1 MMMTTAIAMIVLF
14 QCYWI
19 ARIYSEEK
27 SRMQKQADIIFKELV
42 YQLQLNRFKAD
53 TMIYRLGGPG
63 NLFALDLVNAVVSA
77 QSTVVSPKKSDTVN
91 MVLKA
96 APPVSEQD
104 TLSKNIRI
112 VQINTRTNIQKD
124 STVSIDSL
132 MIMPQK
138 LRRLTDSL
146 AKRSGKQPVIKF
158 VFNSGKTDFASGKTN
173 PLVPDSLRNVHPLPV
188 PPVPTVNSRQL
199 NKHFVRKENKADSP
213 KGRTMMQLFRTNK
226 PVTDSLSLK
235 QIDSGYMAGLRKA
248 GIYLPFTVLTGYFD
262 STSLKDT
269 AKAGTYATSITSVG
283 FVQPRWYQAVLL
295 SPDSL
300 VFKKMLP
307 QIGFSLLLILFT
319 SVAFV
324 FLYRNIASQQ
334 KLAIVKDEFI
344 SNVTHELKTPIAT
357 VQVAVE
363 ALKNFNAL
371 DDPKKTKEY
380 LDITTAELQRLSM
393 LVDNVLK
400 LSMFESGRI
409 ILNKE
414 WFDFRRLLQETIE
427 SMKLQFQK
435 AGVGIVESGLDTV
448 MNVYADK
455 LHISSVLYNL
465 LDNALKYSRKGNL
478 IELTLSVPLHNVI
491 ELRVKDNGI
500 GIAPEFQQKIF
511 EKFFRVPSGD
521 IHNVKGYGL
530 GLSYVSQIVAQH
542 NGLIEVESEL
552 GKGSTFIL
560 RLPIGS

>member
-63 NLFALDLVNAVVSA
+63 NLFALDLVNAVISA
-77 QSTVVSPKKSDTVN
+77 QSTVVSQKKSDTVN

-500 GIAPEFQQKIF
+500 GIAPEFQQRIF

>member
-1 MMMTTAIAMIVLF
+1 MMTAAIAMIVLF

-53 TMIYRLGGPG
+53 TMIYRMGGPG
-63 NLFALDLVNAVVSA
+63 NLFALDMVNAVISEQNA
-77 QSTVVSPKKSDTVN
+77 VVNRKKSDTVR
-91 MVLKA
+91 MALKA
-96 APPVSEQD
+96 ALPVLEQD
-104 TLSKNIRI
+104 THFKNIRV
-112 VQINTRTNIQKD
+112 VQIKTRTSIQKD

-132 MIMPQK
+132 RMVPEKIR
-138 LRRLTDSL
+138 LLTDSL
-146 AKRSGKQPVIKF
+146 AKRSGKQPMIKF
-158 VFNSGKTDFASGKTN
+158 VFNAGKANPLIPDSIRNGPARPLLPVKDVQVSRRFVGKEHKTD
-173 PLVPDSLRNVHPLPV
+173 
-188 PPVPTVNSRQL
+188 
-199 NKHFVRKENKADSP
+199 SP
-213 KGRTMMQLFRTNK
+213 AGRTVMQLFRSNK
-226 PVTDSLSLK
+226 PVADSLSLK
-235 QIDSGYMAGLRKA
+235 QIDSGYTAGLSKA
-248 GIYLPFTVLTGYFD
+248 GISLPFTVLTGYFD

-269 AKAGTYATSITSVG
+269 AKAGTYATGITSVG

-295 SPDSL
+295 DPDTL
-300 VFKKMLP
+300 VFKKTLP
-307 QIGFSLLLILFT
+307 QVGFSLLLILFT

-334 KLAIVKDEFI
+334 KLAIVKNEFI

-363 ALKNFNAL
+363 ALKNFNAI

-409 ILNKE
+409 LLNKE
-414 WFDFRRLLQETIE
+414 WFDLSALLHETVE
-427 SMKLQFQK
+427 SMKLQFEK
-435 AGVGIVESGLDTV
+435 AGVRVVQTGMDTA

-478 IELTLSVPLHNVI
+478 IELTLGTPLPNVV

-530 GLSYVSQIVAQH
+530 GLSYVNQIVSQH
-542 NGLIEVESEL
+542 DGFIEVESEL

-560 RLPIGS
+560 RLPVGNQPIL

>member
-1 MMMTTAIAMIVLF
+1 MMITAIAMIVVF

-19 ARIYSEEK
+19 ARIYSDEK
-27 SRMQKQADIIFKELV
+27 QRMQKQADIIFKELV

-53 TMIYRLGGPG
+53 TMIYRMGGPG
-63 NLFALDLVNAVVSA
+63 NLFALDMVNAVLA
-77 QSTVVSPKKSDTVN
+77 ERNAVVNRKQVDTVRVRLN
-91 MVLKA
+91 AATPVLK
-96 APPVSEQD
+96 QD
-104 TLSKNIRI
+104 TLSNNIRI

-124 STVSIDSL
+124 SIVVSDSL
-132 MIMPQK
+132 MMLPQK
-138 LRRLTDSL
+138 IRLLTDSL
-146 AKRSGKQPVIKF
+146 VKHSGRQPMIKF
-158 VFNSGKTDFASGKTN
+158 VFNAGKTN
-173 PLVPDSLRNVHPLPV
+173 PLIPDSLRNGPARPLLPV
-188 PPVPTVNSRQL
+188 NGVQMNNRFM
-199 NKHFVRKENKADSP
+199 KKEQKSDSP
-213 KGRTMMQLFRTNK
+213 AGRTVMQLFRSNRS
-226 PVTDSLSLK
+226 VADSLSLK
-235 QIDSGYMAGLRKA
+235 QIDSGYTADLRKA
-248 GIYLPFTVLTGYFD
+248 GIHLPFTIRTGYFD

-269 AKAGTYATSITSVG
+269 AKADAFATGITSVG

-295 SPDSL
+295 GPNTQ
-300 VFKKMLP
+300 VFKKIVP
-307 QIGFSLLLILFT
+307 QIAFSLLLILFT

-324 FLYRNIASQQ
+324 FLYRNMASQQ
-334 KLAIVKDEFI
+334 KLAIVKNEFI

-363 ALKNFNAL
+363 ALKNFKAI

-400 LSMFESGRI
+400 LSMFESERI
-409 ILNKE
+409 LLNKE
-414 WFDFRRLLQETIE
+414 WFDLRKLLQEIVE
-427 SMKLQFQK
+427 SMKLQFEK
-435 AGVGIVESGLDTV
+435 AGVRVVQSGVDRV

-478 IELTLSVPLHNVI
+478 IELTLDTPLPNVV

-530 GLSYVSQIVAQH
+530 GLSYVSEIVGQH
-542 NGLIEVESEL
+542 DGLIEVESEL

-560 RLPIGS
+560 RLPVGNQPVL

>member
-63 NLFALDLVNAVVSA
+63 NLFALDLVNAVISA
-77 QSTVVSPKKSDTVN
+77 QSTVVSQKKSDTVN

-363 ALKNFNAL
+363 ALRNFNAL

>member
-1 MMMTTAIAMIVLF
+1 MMTTAIAMIVLF

-53 TMIYRLGGPG
+53 TMIYRMGGPG
-63 NLFALDLVNAVVSA
+63 NLFALNMVNAVIAEQHAAVIR
-77 QSTVVSPKKSDTVN
+77 KKTDTLR
-91 MVLKA
+91 MELKA
-96 APPVSEQD
+96 TLPVSELD
-104 TLSKNIRI
+104 TLSKNLRI
-112 VQINTRTNIQKD
+112 VQINTRKDIQRD
-124 STVSIDSL
+124 SIVSIDSL
-132 MIMPQK
+132 MMVPKRIQQ
-138 LRRLTDSL
+138 LTDSL
-146 AKRSGKQPVIKF
+146 AERSKKRPMIKF
-158 VFNSGKTDFASGKTN
+158 VFNAGKPN
-173 PLVPDSLRNVHPLPV
+173 PLIPDSLRNGPARPVLPV
-188 PPVPTVNSRQL
+188 NSVQVSKR
-199 NKHFVRKENKADSP
+199 FVRKEQKTDSP
-213 KGRTMMQLFRTNK
+213 AGRTVMQLFRTNK

-235 QIDSGYMAGLRKA
+235 QIDSGYTAGLRKA
-248 GIYLPFTVLTGYFD
+248 GIHLPFTIRTGYFD

-269 AKAGTYATSITSVG
+269 ATAEAFATGITSVG
-283 FVQPRWYQAVLL
+283 FVQPRWYQAVLIG
-295 SPDSL
+295 PDTL

-307 QIGFSLLLILFT
+307 QVGFSLLLILFT

-334 KLAIVKDEFI
+334 KLAIVKNEFI

-363 ALKNFNAL
+363 ALKNFNAI

-380 LDITTAELQRLSM
+380 LDITSAELHRLSM

-409 ILNKE
+409 ILDKE
-414 WFDFRRLLQETIE
+414 WFDLAALLQETVE
-427 SMKLQFQK
+427 SMKLQFEK
-435 AGVGIVESGLDTV
+435 AGVRVVQAGVDTA

-478 IELTLSVPLHNVI
+478 IELTLGTPLPNVV
-491 ELRVKDNGI
+491 ELRVKDNGT

-521 IHNVKGYGL
+521 IHDVKGYGL
-530 GLSYVSQIVAQH
+530 GLSYVSQIVSQH
-542 NGLIEVESEL
+542 DGFIEVESEL

-560 RLPIGS
+560 RLPVGDQPVL

>member
-1 MMMTTAIAMIVLF
+1 MMTTAIAMIVLF

-53 TMIYRLGGPG
+53 TMIYRMGGPG
-63 NLFALDLVNAVVSA
+63 NLFALDVVNAVISKQNA
-77 QSTVVSPKKSDTVN
+77 VVNRKKSDTLR
-91 MVLKA
+91 MALKA
-96 APPVSEQD
+96 ALPVLEQD

-112 VQINTRTNIQKD
+112 VQIKTRTAIQKD
-124 STVSIDSL
+124 STGSIDSL
-132 MIMPQK
+132 AMVPEKI
-138 LRRLTDSL
+138 RILTDSL
-146 AKRSGKQPVIKF
+146 AKRSGKQPMIKF
-158 VFNSGKTDFASGKTN
+158 VFNAGKPN
-173 PLVPDSLRNVHPLPV
+173 PLIPDSLRNGPARPLLPV
-188 PPVPTVNSRQL
+188 KDVQVSKR
-199 NKHFVRKENKADSP
+199 FVGKEQKADSP
-213 KGRTMMQLFRTNK
+213 AGRTVMQLFRSNK
-226 PVTDSLSLK
+226 PVADSLSLK
-235 QIDSGYMAGLRKA
+235 QIDSGYTAGLSKA
-248 GIYLPFTVLTGYFD
+248 GINLPFTIRTGYFD

-269 AKAGTYATSITSVG
+269 ANAKAFATGITSVG

-295 SPDSL
+295 APDML
-300 VFKKMLP
+300 LFKKMLP
-307 QIGFSLLLILFT
+307 QVGFSLLLILFT

-334 KLAIVKDEFI
+334 KLAIVKNEFI

-363 ALKNFNAL
+363 ALKNFNAI

-409 ILNKE
+409 VLNKE
-414 WFDFRRLLQETIE
+414 WFDFRQLLQETVE
-427 SMKLQFQK
+427 SMKLQFEK
-435 AGVGIVESGLDTV
+435 AGVRVEQAGMDTV

-465 LDNALKYSRKGNL
+465 LDNALKYSPKGNL
-478 IELTLSVPLHNVI
+478 IKLTLGTPLPNVV

-542 NGLIEVESEL
+542 DGMIEVESEL

-560 RLPIGS
+560 RLPVGNQPVL

>member
-27 SRMQKQADIIFKELV
+27 NRMQKQADIIFKELV

-63 NLFALDLVNAVVSA
+63 NLFALDMVNAVIA
-77 QSTVVSPKKSDTVN
+77 EQNAKKN
-91 MVLKA
+91 LKRTDSIRMQLKGIL
-96 APPVSEQD
+96 PVSENDSSPKQ
-104 TLSKNIRI
+104 IRI
-112 VQINTRTNIQKD
+112 LQINTRAGIQKD
-124 STVSIDSL
+124 SVVAIDSL
-132 MIMPQK
+132 KMVQK
-138 LRRLTDSL
+138 KIRFLADSV
-146 AKRSGKQPVIKF
+146 SGSLPNRPMIKF
-158 VFNSGKTDFASGKTN
+158 VFNSGKTN
-173 PLVPDSLRNVHPLPV
+173 PLVPDSLREGPARSLLPV
-188 PPVPTVNSRQL
+188 NSMQL

-295 SPDSL
+295 GPDKQ
-300 VFKKMLP
+300 VFKKVLP

-334 KLAIVKDEFI
+334 KLAIVKNEFI

-363 ALKNFNAL
+363 ALRNFNAL

-414 WFDFRRLLQETIE
+414 WFDFRQLLQETIE

-435 AGVGIVESGLDTV
+435 AGVGVVDSGLDTV

-560 RLPIGS
+560 RLPVGS